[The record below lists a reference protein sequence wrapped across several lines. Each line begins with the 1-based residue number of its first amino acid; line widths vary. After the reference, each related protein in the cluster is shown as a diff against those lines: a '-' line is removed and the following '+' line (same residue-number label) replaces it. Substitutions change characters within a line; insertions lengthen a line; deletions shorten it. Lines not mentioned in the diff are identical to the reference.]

1 MNLRGVVTV
10 AACVALL
17 SSAGPT
23 TAQAEDVPAS
33 RLEVPAG
40 VGVPQSARSAAA
52 AYAKAHP
59 GSAPAGSNDFSCTP
73 APEHPE
79 PVVLAHGTDAS
90 AYTDWA
96 ALSPLL
102 AADGYCVF
110 ALNYG
115 GKPGAD
121 TYGTE
126 DIVDSAGEFGR
137 FVAQVR
143 ESTGAEKVDVVG
155 YSQGANVSRYYVN
168 KLGGARFVDQWV
180 GLASPSYGGVMF
192 GLAPMFQALPGGP
205 DVVTELTSVAVG
217 QQMQGSPFMTELN
230 AGGDTVPGVS
240 YTTVSSRYDE
250 MIQPYSN
257 MALHGDGAVN
267 LVIQDLCPQDG
278 SGHFRAPYDPFALD
292 LIRTALDPNAIPIA
306 RCEFVPIGA
315 DIPQV
320 VVDSNF

>member
-10 AACVALL
+10 TVCVVLL
-17 SSAGPT
+17 SSAALS
-23 TAQAEDVPAS
+23 TAQADDTPASPLDVPAD
-33 RLEVPAG
+33 AG
-40 VGVPQSARSAAA
+40 IPQSGRSAAA
-52 AYAKAHP
+52 EYAKAHP
-59 GSAPAGSNDFSCTP
+59 NSAPAGSNNFSCVPT
-73 APEHPE
+73 PEHPE

-115 GKPGAD
+115 GAPGAD

-126 DIVDSAGEFGR
+126 DIVDSAAAFGR
-137 FVAQVR
+137 VVDRVR
-143 ESTGAEKVDVVG
+143 ESTGAAKVDVVG
-155 YSQGANVSRYYVN
+155 YSQGANVTRYYVN

-180 GLASPSYGGVMF
+180 GLASPSYGGVMY
-192 GLAPMFQALPGGP
+192 GLAPMMQALPGGP
-205 DVVTELTSVAVG
+205 EAVTEITSVAVG

-250 MIQPYSN
+250 MIQPYTN
-257 MALHGDGAVN
+257 MALRGDGAVN
-267 LVIQDLCPQDG
+267 VVIQDLCPQDG

-292 LIRTALDPNAIPIA
+292 LVRTALDPNAIPVA

-315 DIPQV
+315 DIPDV
-320 VVDSNF
+320 IVDSNF